1 MESYIIILKD
11 NLENITECV
20 CSIIDYLGNEK
31 CFSTYYNYYCKYNLK
46 TRDISFTEYCP
57 LSIHKKTSNIFQ
69 TPLIMSLAREAINSS
84 FNKIEARLTLDQ
96 INYLKTLDCVE
107 EIRRSPKIEL
117 ASLSDKVGDN
127 TKSSFVNYNPNTNF
141 GLQAQNKDFENYTLG
156 NTKIFN
162 YLESP
167 DNTTYKYNYEEIN
180 NQEIDI
186 IVIDG
191 GIHGNH
197 QNFIIDGKNICKI
210 DEQPNLPWQLS
221 KLLTLAGKS
230 FIPGSTPEG
239 VSEEDPN
246 FISYFSLP
254 QKVNDEV
261 ILQYNHGTHVAGI
274 ICGANTGWIR
284 SNKVSLYSIPI
295 VLSYTLLFLYSLIV
309 DLAILDFHIN
319 KIKNGIKTPTL
330 VNRSYVLGRFKSDTL
345 NNFSNFTKIYNEH
358 WFYTYYDSSKELL
371 FETNKSKPF
380 NLSFIFEIQ
389 KKFGIVNI
397 FAGGNDTE
405 LQVKWSEDTND
416 YFNYYLTNPPYLDI
430 DYEYYTYPYIPRET
444 CLRED
449 LWTIGGLKLSELT
462 YESFFE
468 WKNGKIEI
476 NYSLIQTRLN
486 NNLNNIYKILNEK
499 PPTIIVGM
507 VRILLV
513 NTFNYLNKENV
524 GFLSSYIISGYSAFG
539 DALIYSL
546 GSNIRSSVAYNSVN
560 ERSDNLYDKGY
571 GTSAAAPNITGI
583 LALYLTKLYSTL
595 DKSISIDK
603 IMTDT
608 NSYVQNYIDHNLRN
622 VHENVDITQYP
633 DRNEY
638 FYKDIQLYY
647 RLEFNKIIEI
657 NDIYPLSIS
666 PLYKIY
672 CPVLFYNRDFITA
685 PPIQPDTNE
694 LIAVSFKR
702 SALVENPITIT
713 LKAKNTTSENYSFII
728 TRYPKYG
735 TITQVINSIVSYTST
750 SNTQDSFQYVVKEGQ
765 NTSSPGTVIIYNYNQ
780 NDIKNIPREL
790 GTFTFSDILFDGKEW
805 TFGTIRTDTFIEE
818 IDFYRLGNYRLKD

>member
-11 NLENITECV
+11 NLENMTECV
-20 CSIIDYLGNEK
+20 CTIIDYLGDDK

-57 LSIHKKTSNIFQ
+57 LSIHKKTNNVFQ
-69 TPLIMSLAREAINSS
+69 CPMIMSLAREAINSS

-96 INYLKTLDCVE
+96 INYLKTLDFIDKIIV
-107 EIRRSPKIEL
+107 SPKIEL

-167 DNTTYKYNYEEIN
+167 DNTTYKYNVDDPDI
-180 NQEIDI
+180 EIDI
-186 IVIDG
+186 IVIDT

-197 QNFIIDGKNICKI
+197 QNFIIDGVNICKI

-221 KLLTLAGKS
+221 KLYSLAGLK
-230 FIPGSTPEG
+230 FLPGSTPEG
-239 VSEEDPN
+239 VSEEDPL
-246 FISYFSLP
+246 FVSYFTPPKKASKENP
-254 QKVNDEV
+254 NF
-261 ILQYNHGTHVAGI
+261 NHGTHVAGI

-284 SNKVSLYSIPI
+284 SNKVSLYSINYLTENTKKNNKLYDI
-295 VLSYTLLFLYSLIV
+295 LTILLE
-309 DLAILDFHIN
+309 LAILDFHIN
-319 KIKNGIKTPTL
+319 KINNSNKTPTL
-330 VNRSYVLGRFKSDTL
+330 VNRSNTNQKDELPNVQMPG
-345 NNFSNFTKIYNEH
+345 FSNFSKIYHYQN
-358 WFYTYYDSSKELL
+358 FYTYYDVSNTLNFKQTFEL
-371 FETNKSKPF
+371 PF
-380 NLSFIFEIQ
+380 YLEIQ
-389 KKFGIVNI
+389 KKIGIVNV
-397 FAGGNDTE
+397 FGGGNNTE
-405 LQVKWSEDTND
+405 LQLKWSEDTND
-416 YFNYYLTNPPYLDI
+416 YFNYYLTNQPDI
-430 DYEYYTYPYIPRET
+430 INNTEYYTYPYIPRET
-444 CLRED
+444 CLSED

-462 YESFFE
+462 YQSFYE

-476 NYSLIQTRLN
+476 NYSLIKSRLN
-486 NNLNNIYKILNEK
+486 NNLNNIYKILNRK
-499 PPTIIVGM
+499 PPTIIVGSLRM
-507 VRILLV
+507 RLLD
-513 NTFNYLNKENV
+513 TLNYLNKENV
-524 GFLSSYIISGYSAFG
+524 GFLSSYILTFFSSFG

-546 GSNIRSSVAYNSVN
+546 GSNIRSSVAYNDVN
-560 ERSDNLYDKGY
+560 ERSDNLYTNY
-571 GTSAAAPNITGI
+571 AGTSMAAPNITGI

-608 NSYVQNYIDHNLRN
+608 NSYVQNYIDNNLRN
-622 VHENVDITQYP
+622 VYENVDITQYP

-638 FYKDIQLYY
+638 FYKDIQLYNG
-647 RLEFNKIIEI
+647 LENI
-657 NDIYPLSIS
+657 NVIYPLSIS

-672 CPVLFYNRDFITA
+672 CPVLFYNRDFIYN
-685 PPIQPDTNE
+685 PIQPDTNE
-694 LIAVSFKR
+694 LLAVSFKR

-713 LKAKNTTSENYSFII
+713 LKGKNTTSENYSFII

-735 TITQVINSIVSYTST
+735 NITQVINSIISYTST
-750 SNTQDSFQYVVKEGQ
+750 INTQDSFQYVVKEGQ
-765 NTSSPGTVIIYNYNQ
+765 NTSYPGTVIIYNYNQ
-780 NDIKNIPREL
+780 NDIKNIPRQL